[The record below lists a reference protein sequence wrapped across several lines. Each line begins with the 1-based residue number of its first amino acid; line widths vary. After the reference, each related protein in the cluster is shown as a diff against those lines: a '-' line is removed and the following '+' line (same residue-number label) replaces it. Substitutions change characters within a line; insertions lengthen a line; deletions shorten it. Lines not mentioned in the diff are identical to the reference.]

1 MSVISLIRDDSWIP
15 GSRIPWLADHYLPY
29 AAQQLVSESSFWT
42 YILMT
47 MQCFVFPLLYFQNA
61 HPPSYLFNR
70 ADKCRINGSLSP
82 FRARSAST
90 IFAQIMFHRLRRRQ
104 RRKRKEAGNRRR
116 LRLSLMVKKR
126 AGANSLAPYV
136 KHLHSPAFSSS
147 MIDSNVVNCQLPF
160 ISVSVPA
167 SNDESTFPCLSF
179 SQVLSGWFSI
189 SGEGESN
196 TFVMCVSRK
205 LTLRSLS
212 NKESP
217 RCSALCKTWISQS
230 RGHSPPFQCL

>member
-1 MSVISLIRDDSWIP
+1 MNHL
-15 GSRIPWLADHYLPY
+15 
-29 AAQQLVSESSFWT
+29 
-42 YILMT
+42 
-47 MQCFVFPLLYFQNA
+47 N
-61 HPPSYLFNR
+61 
-70 ADKCRINGSLSP
+70 ADKCRINGSFSP

-116 LRLSLMVKKR
+116 LSLSLMVKKR

-160 ISVSVPA
+160 ISVSVPG
-167 SNDESTFPCLSF
+167 SNDKSTFSF
-179 SQVLSGWFSI
+179 LIFRCDLDESPFLGNGSQI
-189 SGEGESN
+189 
-196 TFVMCVSRK
+196 TFVICVSRK

-212 NKESP
+212 NMESP
-217 RCSALCKTWISQS
+217 RSSALCRRQISQG

>member
-1 MSVISLIRDDSWIP
+1 
-15 GSRIPWLADHYLPY
+15 
-29 AAQQLVSESSFWT
+29 
-42 YILMT
+42 
-47 MQCFVFPLLYFQNA
+47 
-61 HPPSYLFNR
+61 
-70 ADKCRINGSLSP
+70 
-82 FRARSAST
+82 
-90 IFAQIMFHRLRRRQ
+90 MFHRLRRRQ

-116 LRLSLMVKKR
+116 LSLSLMVKKRAR

-160 ISVSVPA
+160 ISVSVPG
-167 SNDESTFPCLSF
+167 SNDKSTFSCLSF
-179 SQVLSGWFSI
+179 SYDLDDSPFLGKK
-189 SGEGESN
+189 GKT
-196 TFVMCVSRK
+196 TFVICVCRR